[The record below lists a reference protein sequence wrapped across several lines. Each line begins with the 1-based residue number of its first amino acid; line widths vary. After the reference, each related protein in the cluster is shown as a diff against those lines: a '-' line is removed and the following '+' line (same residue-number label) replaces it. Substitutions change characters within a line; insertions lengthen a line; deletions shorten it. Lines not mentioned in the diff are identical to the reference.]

1 MPNHALEPLRIPDEF
16 WDRGEV
22 ITALDRRSIG
32 QVFRLIRRYA
42 GASQTRIGTAVGLAQ
57 GTVSLYMSG
66 QRTVTTI
73 DLLERVAAGL
83 RLPDHARLRL
93 GLAPCDAST
102 SGRPPEPEGPSA
114 GDYERLCH
122 ALRHP
127 TRVDLVAAAHLREQV
142 QRLDEQYDRTPSALL
157 LAATGQ
163 VHGQITYLRG
173 QAANSAARRQLW
185 AAEAESA
192 ILMGLLVWDASQRRD
207 HASAVAY
214 FDQAITA
221 ARQARDIASEAHAE
235 LRKSYICLYGRND
248 PATGL
253 DLAQRAADL
262 GRQDSQVIAG
272 LAMLHVG
279 EANAMLGRRISCD
292 RALNAATETHF
303 AQITPDDPAAVLYS
317 PSLPGRLAGSCWLS
331 LGRPDKAEHV
341 LDQTRSLCN
350 DQNKA
355 TAILLGNLA
364 LASIRR
370 GDIDAGTSRLH
381 ETITILEPTRGAGG
395 LNIVCTAAR
404 ELRPWR
410 SHPVVQDLTD
420 RIFTLMTAA

>member
-1 MPNHALEPLRIPDEF
+1 MPNPALEPLRVPDNF
-16 WDRGEV
+16 WVRDDV
-22 ITALDRRSIG
+22 TAALAQRDIG
-32 QVFRLIRRYA
+32 VLFRLIRRYA
-42 GASQTRIGTAVGLAQ
+42 GASQTRIGTAIGMAQ
-57 GTVSLYMSG
+57 GTVSLYMNG
-66 QRTVTTI
+66 QRTATTI
-73 DLLERVAAGL
+73 DLLERVATGL
-83 RLPDHARLRL
+83 NLPDHARLRL

-102 SGRPPEPEGPSA
+102 SGRPPEPKDPYTR
-114 GDYERLCH
+114 DHERLSH
-122 ALRHP
+122 ALRYP
-127 TRVDLVAAAHLREQV
+127 TRVDLVTAAQLREQV
-142 QRLDEQYDRTPSALL
+142 QRLDEQYDRTPSTLL

-173 QAANSAARRQLW
+173 QAANVAAQRQLW
-185 AAEAESA
+185 TAEAESA

-207 HASAVAY
+207 HTSAVAY

-221 ARQARDIASEAHAE
+221 ARRARDIASEAHAE

-248 PATGL
+248 PTTGL
-253 DLAQRAADL
+253 ALAQRAADL
-262 GRQDSQVIAG
+262 GRSDSQVIAG

-279 EANAMLGRRISCD
+279 EANAMLGRRIPCD
-292 RALNAATETHF
+292 RALGAAETHF
-303 AQITPDDPAAVLYS
+303 TQITPDDPATVLYS

-341 LDQTRSLCN
+341 LEQTRSLCP

-364 LASIRR
+364 MASIRR
-370 GDIDAGTSRLH
+370 GDIDAGASRLH

-395 LNIVCTAAR
+395 LNIVCAAAR

-410 SHPVVQDLTD
+410 NQQVVQDLTD